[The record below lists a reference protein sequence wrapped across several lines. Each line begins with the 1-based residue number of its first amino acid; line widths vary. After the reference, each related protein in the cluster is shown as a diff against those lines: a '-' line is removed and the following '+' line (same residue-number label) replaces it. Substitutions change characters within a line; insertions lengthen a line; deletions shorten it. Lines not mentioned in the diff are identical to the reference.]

1 MKYWRGRNLLLPREQ
16 SPWNCGYFL
25 GAVAL
30 EVIQKSRG
38 QRCDL
43 TTLQRG
49 MSELIRRSISPT
61 QVVSAAAW
69 LYLLDAVR
77 LNEDGTLTNAAD

>member
-1 MKYWRGRNLLLPREQ
+1 MLLPREQ

-30 EVIQKSRG
+30 RALGHSPNGKS
-38 QRCDL
+38 DL
-43 TTLQRG
+43 PNLQNK
-49 MSELIRRSISPT
+49 MSGLLGRPISPT

-69 LYLLDAVR
+69 LYLIDAVR
-77 LNEDGTLTNAAD
+77 LDEDGTIAKCS